1 MQVEKYSV
9 SICDKAAVLYS
20 LSCNISSSNCYLNFF
35 SICRIISSSIHLT
48 CNISTSDA
56 FQLVVTFLSGHFTKD
71 CFGSY
76 ITRTFIWSISRIF
89 AKIVG
94 NPRPLS
100 STTLYLRGKIWRNRL
115 SPPRVGYRKC
125 DRLLFL
131 NMLKTVADQK
141 PSPVVVLVV
150 LGSPEGPLVLPMLWS
165 FRITSA
171 ALYWGSCVVS
181 TECKYPTLTTC
192 VNDVNCL
199 QNSL

>member
-9 SICDKAAVLYS
+9 SICDNAAVYS

-48 CNISTSDA
+48 CKISTSDA
-56 FQLVVTFLSGHFTKD
+56 FQLVVTFLSGHFTKH

-76 ITRTFIWSISRIF
+76 ITPNLFLVDQPQFSENSREP
-89 AKIVG
+89 A
-94 NPRPLS
+94 

-115 SPPRVGYRKC
+115 SLPRVGYRKC